1 MAKSTTVSVSTST
14 LIKGAM
20 KVMAWTKVKTAVV
33 VSVAVIVAASTTG
46 VMIQSHHQNY
56 KKPLPESS
64 WRNAGYATPGD
75 ALQTALW
82 GMSKGDIKT
91 LHVSYTAEFRD
102 QFMQT
107 AGKGK
112 SEAEILALFKQI
124 AGRIASFQVESEE
137 PTVDGKLLLHIH
149 CGAGDAVQPLRKV
162 GTEWKLD
169 GNLVAGK
176 QTQAGDIR

>member
-1 MAKSTTVSVSTST
+1 
-14 LIKGAM
+14 M

-33 VSVAVIVAASTTG
+33 VGVAVIVAASTTG
-46 VMIQSHHQNY
+46 VMIQTHHHNY
-56 KKPLPESS
+56 KNPIAESS
-64 WRNAGYATPGD
+64 WRNAGYATPED

-91 LHVSYTAEFRD
+91 LHVSYTAEFRNE
-102 QFMQT
+102 FLQT

-124 AGRIASFQVESEE
+124 AGKIASFQVESEE
-137 PTVDGKLLLHIH
+137 QTADGKLLLHIH
-149 CGAGDAVQPLRKV
+149 CGAGDAVQLLRKV

-176 QTQAGDIR
+176 QTQAGDIRQ